1 MSVFIDPVNT
11 HAESAIHSSQSLIR
25 RMFRIVDCSEPFKK
39 RSLIVVLASFF
50 CLGSA
55 VIESLKAAPLQATG
69 SSPAAQDATKVEDEG
84 SQDNQSQDRKSQ
96 GHGQNATDQAEV
108 AEGQDSGSSAPILEQ
123 WVLQLGHE
131 NYLRRERASR
141 QLIKAGPAAVG
152 VLSDA
157 VRLGDLE
164 VVERAAAAMIE
175 IAISVPPREDG
186 GAYERLLELSSQSVG
201 RPASMA
207 RNALSEVKEFRSQQ
221 AKKSLA
227 RAGVFVGLAE
237 FSIGAQSR
245 QRMLVE
251 VGDNWNQDIK
261 ALQWLAWVDGYDN
274 ARIEGRSVRLEV
286 IREVVKMPSLRSL
299 ILADAEIRD
308 DALDPLNELKRLDTL
323 EFQYSRLEESH
334 GDLIAALPLRTSLIL
349 MGTGLS
355 EQRADRLK
363 EELPGLQIQYRRG
376 GFLGVMCI
384 DNFDVCEVTGIQ
396 EGSAA
401 EAAGLMRG
409 DIITMID
416 DREIKHFRDLQN
428 AINEHVP
435 GDSVKVQYQRGGED
449 QSLSLKLRRYQES

>member
-1 MSVFIDPVNT
+1 
-11 HAESAIHSSQSLIR
+11 
-25 RMFRIVDCSEPFKK
+25 
-39 RSLIVVLASFF
+39 
-50 CLGSA
+50 
-55 VIESLKAAPLQATG
+55 
-69 SSPAAQDATKVEDEG
+69 
-84 SQDNQSQDRKSQ
+84 
-96 GHGQNATDQAEV
+96 
-108 AEGQDSGSSAPILEQ
+108 
-123 WVLQLGHE
+123 
-131 NYLRRERASR
+131 
-141 QLIKAGPAAVG
+141 
-152 VLSDA
+152 
-157 VRLGDLE
+157 
-164 VVERAAAAMIE
+164 
-175 IAISVPPREDG
+175 
-186 GAYERLLELSSQSVG
+186 
-201 RPASMA
+201 
-207 RNALSEVKEFRSQQ
+207 
-221 AKKSLA
+221 
-227 RAGVFVGLAE
+227 
-237 FSIGAQSR
+237 
-245 QRMLVE
+245 MLVE
-251 VGDNWNQDIK
+251 VGENWNQDIEV
-261 ALQWLAWVDGYDN
+261 LQWLAWVDGYDN
-274 ARIEGRSVRLEV
+274 ARVEGRSVRLEV

-308 DALDPLNELKRLDTL
+308 DALDPLAELKRLDTL

-355 EQRADRLK
+355 EQRANRLK

-435 GDSVKVQYQRGGED
+435 GDSVEVQYQRGGEE

>member
-1 MSVFIDPVNT
+1 MSVFIDPVIA
-11 HAESAIHSSQSLIR
+11 HAAALSH
-25 RMFRIVDCSEPFKK
+25 VW
-39 RSLIVVLASFF
+39 RSLDNRLPRGSRCFCPLKKLFVLGLLSFCFVVADTSTAPLKAHPPQ
-50 CLGSA
+50 
-55 VIESLKAAPLQATG
+55 VIESDSVTQRSAATEKSASTEE
-69 SSPAAQDATKVEDEG
+69 AAQGTKEG
-84 SQDNQSQDRKSQ
+84 L
-96 GHGQNATDQAEV
+96 GQIAV
-108 AEGQDSGSSAPILEQ
+108 GPGEGKDSPSPTLEQ
-123 WVLQLGHE
+123 WVQQLGHE

-141 QLIKAGPAAVG
+141 HLIKAGPAAVEA
-152 VLSDA
+152 LSKA
-157 VRLGDLE
+157 VRSGDLE

-175 IAISVPPREDG
+175 IAISVPPRDDG

-207 RNALSEVKEFRSQQ
+207 RNALAEVKDFRSQQ
-221 AKKSLA
+221 AKKSLS

-251 VGDNWNQDIK
+251 VGDNWNEDVS
-261 ALQWLAWVDGYDN
+261 ALQWLEWVDGYDN
-274 ARIEGRSVRLEV
+274 ARVEGQAVTLEV
-286 IREVVKMPSLRSL
+286 MREVVKMPSLRSL

-308 DALDPLNELKRLDTL
+308 DALDPLSELSRLDTL
-323 EFQYSRLEESH
+323 EFQYSRLEESQ

-355 EQRADRLK
+355 EQRAEKLK

-384 DNFDVCEVTGIQ
+384 DNFDVCEITGIQ

-435 GDSVKVQYQRGGED
+435 GDSVEVQYQRGGED